1 MNKNIN
7 NYRAV
12 AALVRGFFEA
22 FARGIIDANCDHD
35 DFKIK
40 NNPTC
45 IKEMMKDHY
54 EEISHNFLES
64 VFLAVC
70 RLNYKDFDEVEKAMP
85 TESTSFGSDFEQYLR
100 VACKTPTLF
109 DALKAEYRRNFE
121 YLLIGKFT
129 SLEEHVR
136 DYTHGV
142 LISKYADFPMAIHL
156 LVRVIVKAYTAG
168 LKCEAARKRIS
179 LPPSLQL
186 ASVHAILIT
195 NVNILINET
204 PLKGDLKDPDALALV
219 TEACGGKE
227 EYRNVLFNSL
237 DEILKELAEE

>member
-22 FARGIIDANCDHD
+22 FARGIIDASCDHD

-40 NNPTC
+40 DNPTC
-45 IKEMMKDHY
+45 VKEIMKDHY
-54 EEISHNFLES
+54 EEISHHFLES

-70 RLNYKDFDEVEKAMP
+70 RLNYKDFEEVEQALP
-85 TESTSFGSDFEQYLR
+85 AESTVFGNDFEQYLR
-100 VACKTPTLF
+100 VACKTQKLF

-129 SLEEHVR
+129 TLEEHVR

-142 LISKYADFPMAIHL
+142 LISKYADNAMAIHL

-168 LKCEAARKRIS
+168 LKSEAAYKGIT

-186 ASVHAILIT
+186 ASVHAILIK

-204 PLKGDLKDPDALALV
+204 PLTSDLDDPNALV
-219 TEACGGKE
+219 MEACGGKE

-237 DEILKELAEE
+237 DEIMEELAEEFR